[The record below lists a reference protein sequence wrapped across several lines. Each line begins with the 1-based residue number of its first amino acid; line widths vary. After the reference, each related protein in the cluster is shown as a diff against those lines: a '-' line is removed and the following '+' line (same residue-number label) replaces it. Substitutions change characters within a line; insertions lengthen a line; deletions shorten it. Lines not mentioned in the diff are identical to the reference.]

1 MAHPIVVMFFLLG
14 TLLFPIQG
22 ATFVTGGGGSFD
34 SPLINTLGDAYKFV
48 QVGTDIVF
56 EEVGVNPAIDTFL
69 TPGQSYDYVV
79 VDAGLPE
86 AFLIGLGDT
95 LLPVMG
101 QAIVPTYNLPTLGA
115 NQTLV
120 LDGYT
125 LGAIWVGNV
134 SWWND
139 SAITSLNPGLT
150 LPQEPI
156 LLGHTSNDPYST
168 ISQVFARALIQF
180 NPDFAAVFG
189 TDVTGVVDWS
199 RFTGIAA
206 RTTDTGAPGQ
216 AQCDY
221 VKNTQYSMS
230 YSTKIMADAT
240 GVKYARMINKAG
252 TL

>member
-1 MAHPIVVMFFLLG
+1 
-14 TLLFPIQG
+14 
-22 ATFVTGGGGSFD
+22 
-34 SPLINTLGDAYKFV
+34 
-48 QVGTDIVF
+48 
-56 EEVGVNPAIDTFL
+56 
-69 TPGQSYDYVV
+69 VV

-86 AFLIGLGDT
+86 AYLLDLGDT

-120 LDGYT
+120 RFENYNNNNTLFCFNLRSLVNNNDCYSFFGSDQVLDGFT

-168 ISQVFARALIQF
+168 ISQVFSRALIQF

-206 RTTDTGAPGQ
+206 RATDTGAPGQ

-221 VKNTQYSMS
+221 VKVLLP
-230 YSTKIMADAT
+230 STTNHQEAWNSW
-240 GVKYARMINKAG
+240 VVC
-252 TL
+252 